1 VAADNKTYDGNTT
14 AAATLTLA
22 GYIGDET
29 LTETNSSTFDTKDVG
44 VGKTV
49 TVNSIT
55 LGNGDNG
62 GLASN
67 YSIATGETTTANIT
81 AKALTYTVAADNKTY
96 DGNTTAA
103 ATLTLA
109 GYIGDETLT
118 ETNSSTFDTK
128 DVGVGKTVTV
138 NSITLGNGDN
148 GGLASNYS
156 IATGETTTANITAKA
171 LTYTVAADNK
181 TYDGNT
187 TAAATLTLAGYIGD
201 ETLTET
207 NSSTFDTKDVG
218 VGKTVTVNSITLGNG
233 DNGGLASN
241 YSIATGETTTANI
254 TAKALTYTVA
264 ADNKTYDGNTTAAA
278 TLTLAGYIG
287 DETLTETNSSTFDT
301 KDVGVGKTVT
311 VNSITLGNG
320 DNGGLASNYSIA
332 TGETTTANITAKALT
347 YTVAADNKTYDGN
360 TTAAA
365 TLTLA
370 GYIGD
375 ETLTETNS
383 STFDTKDVGV
393 GKTVTVNSITLGNG
407 DNGGLA
413 SNYSIATGETTTA
426 NITAKALT
434 YTVAADNKTYDGNT
448 TAAATLT
455 LAGYIGDETLTE
467 TNSSTFDTKDVGVG
481 KTVTVNSITLGN
493 GDNGGLA
500 SNYSIATGET
510 TTANITAKALTY
522 TVAADNKTYDGNT
535 TAAATLTLAGYIG
548 DETLTETNSSTFDT
562 KDVGVGKTVTVNS
575 ITLGN
580 GDNGGLASNYSIAT
594 GETTTANI
602 TAKALTYTVAADNKT
617 YDGNTTAAATLTLA
631 GYIGDE
637 TLTETNSSTFDTKDV
652 GVGKTVT
659 VNSITLGNGDN
670 GGLASNYSIATG
682 ETTTANI
689 TAKALTYTVAADNKT
704 YDGNTTAAATLTL
717 AGYIGDETL
726 TETNSSTF
734 DTKDV
739 GVGKTVTV
747 NSITL
752 GNGDNGGLA
761 SNYSIATGETTTAN
775 ITAKA
780 LTYTVAA
787 DNKTYDG
794 NTTAAATLTLA
805 GYIGD
810 ETLTETNS
818 STFDTKDVGVGKTV
832 TVNSITLGNGDNGG
846 LASNYSIA
854 TGETTTAKHHCQSL
868 NLHCGCRHVIRLT
881 MATPLKPPAATLTLA
896 GYIGWMKH

>member
-1 VAADNKTYDGNTT
+1 VAANNKTYDGNTT
-14 AAATLTLA
+14 ASASLTLA

-81 AKALTYTVAADNKTY
+81 AQALTYTVAANNKTY
-96 DGNTTAA
+96 DGNTTASA
-103 ATLTLA
+103 SLTLA

-156 IATGETTTANITAKA
+156 IATGETTTANITAQA
-171 LTYTVAADNK
+171 LTYTVAANNK

-187 TAAATLTLAGYIGD
+187 TASASLTLAGYIGD

-254 TAKALTYTVA
+254 TAQALTYTVA
-264 ADNKTYDGNTTAAA
+264 ANNKTYDGNTTASAS
-278 TLTLAGYIG
+278 LTLAGYIG

-332 TGETTTANITAKALT
+332 TGETTTANITAQALT
-347 YTVAADNKTYDGN
+347 YTVAANNKTYDGN
-360 TTAAA
+360 TTASAS
-365 TLTLA
+365 LTLA

-426 NITAKALT
+426 NITAQALT
-434 YTVAADNKTYDGNT
+434 YTAAANNKTYDGN
-448 TAAATLT
+448 
-455 LAGYIGDETLTE
+455 Y
-467 TNSSTFDTKDVGVG
+467 
-481 KTVTVNSITLGN
+481 
-493 GDNGGLA
+493 
-500 SNYSIATGET
+500 
-510 TTANITAKALTY
+510 
-522 TVAADNKTYDGNT
+522 
-535 TAAATLTLAGYIG
+535 
-548 DETLTETNSSTFDT
+548 
-562 KDVGVGKTVTVNS
+562 
-575 ITLGN
+575 
-580 GDNGGLASNYSIAT
+580 
-594 GETTTANI
+594 
-602 TAKALTYTVAADNKT
+602 
-617 YDGNTTAAATLTLA
+617 
-631 GYIGDE
+631 
-637 TLTETNSSTFDTKDV
+637 
-652 GVGKTVT
+652 
-659 VNSITLGNGDN
+659 
-670 GGLASNYSIATG
+670 
-682 ETTTANI
+682 
-689 TAKALTYTVAADNKT
+689 
-704 YDGNTTAAATLTL
+704 
-717 AGYIGDETL
+717 
-726 TETNSSTF
+726 
-734 DTKDV
+734 
-739 GVGKTVTV
+739 
-747 NSITL
+747 
-752 GNGDNGGLA
+752 
-761 SNYSIATGETTTAN
+761 
-775 ITAKA
+775 
-780 LTYTVAA
+780 
-787 DNKTYDG
+787 
-794 NTTAAATLTLA
+794 
-805 GYIGD
+805 
-810 ETLTETNS
+810 
-818 STFDTKDVGVGKTV
+818 
-832 TVNSITLGNGDNGG
+832 
-846 LASNYSIA
+846 
-854 TGETTTAKHHCQSL
+854 HCISQL
-868 NLHCGCRHVIRLT
+868 NL
-881 MATPLKPPAATLTLA
+881 
-896 GYIGWMKH
+896 GWLHR